1 MRAAASCLTAH
12 GQLSDSRMLD
22 KPSPCT
28 AVARAPTAR
37 KQQAR
42 GGHPMHAW
50 YLPVKVFALVVVLLM
65 VVAMAYAG
73 TMAVMYWS
81 GIGV

>member
-1 MRAAASCLTAH
+1 MHGSGARSHGASA
-12 GQLSDSRMLD
+12 
-22 KPSPCT
+22 
-28 AVARAPTAR
+28 

-65 VVAMAYAG
+65 VVAMVYAG
-73 TMAVMYWS
+73 TMAVMYWT